1 MVLPVQRRYSAVF
14 PGAPVQNV
22 FVNMTDNESNQDQF
36 TILVPNVI
44 LDMVNAPDPDTAD
57 LFLEAELR
65 LTKNGQETPV
75 RAFTSSISPTSSG
88 RVPVGPVNMSSG
100 SYIWKV
106 APRIAGTG
114 TPGAGTYS
122 MLVKY
127 QSPIA

>member
-1 MVLPVQRRYSAVF
+1 MVLPVQRRYSVVF
-14 PGAPVQNV
+14 PAAPVLDV

-36 TILVPNVI
+36 TILTPNLI
-44 LDMVNAPDPDTAD
+44 IDMVNAPDPDTAD
-57 LFLEAELR
+57 LFSEGELR

-88 RVPVGPVNMSSG
+88 RVPLGPVNMSAG

-106 APRIAGTG
+106 AARVAGTG
-114 TPGAGTYS
+114 TPASGTYS

>member
-1 MVLPVQRRYSAVF
+1 MVLPVQRRYSVTIPDTADPDVF
-14 PGAPVQNV
+14 L
-22 FVNMTDNESNQDQF
+22 NMTDNESNQDQF

-44 LDMVNAPDPDTAD
+44 LDMVNAPDPDSAEIP
-57 LFLEAELR
+57 EAEIR

-75 RAFTSSISPTSSG
+75 RAFTSSISPASSG

-100 SYIWKV
+100 SYIWKL
-106 APRIAGTG
+106 AIRNAGIG
-114 TPGAGTYS
+114 TDVLYS

>member
-1 MVLPVQRRYSAVF
+1 MVLPVQRRYSVTIPDTSIADQF
-14 PGAPVQNV
+14 L
-22 FVNMTDNESNQDQF
+22 NMTDNESNQDQF

-44 LDMVNAPDPDTAD
+44 LDMVNAPDPDS
-57 LFLEAELR
+57 AELPEGEIR

-75 RAFTSSISPTSSG
+75 RAFTSSISPASSG

-100 SYIWKV
+100 SYIWKLAV
-106 APRIAGTG
+106 RNPGVGTDIL
-114 TPGAGTYS
+114 YS